1 MGTGMRSVEVLES
14 RRLLSGTDLGELAGP
29 PEGFQLPAVQ
39 KVREA
44 ATLSGHELPAVQK
57 VREAAER
64 VLDDTPA

>member
-1 MGTGMRSVEVLES
+1 MRSVELLES
-14 RRLLSGTDLGELAGP
+14 RRLLSGTGLGELAGP

-44 ATLSGHELPAVQK
+44 AIRSGHELPAVQM

-64 VLDDTPA
+64 LVDDTPA